1 MEIYTNKTRNILGF
15 GENIGKKFMPSTA
28 LQLMKLLE
36 FHQSLAFSRL
46 IFFQFFN
53 CSSPVRI
60 ISLLVRRVLF
70 SSQQFFWLQFKL
82 SELTTANAT
91 IHIPPKEHYLLA
103 KENQR
108 QTERKLVCFWIMR
121 KAVDG
126 TRTMKETTVAW
137 KDLIPGMLKLLAK
150 VHQILLCL
158 AFS

>member
-1 MEIYTNKTRNILGF
+1 MLKQAWVL
-15 GENIGKKFMPSTA
+15 
-28 LQLMKLLE
+28 
-36 FHQSLAFSRL
+36 SL
-46 IFFQFFN
+46 
-53 CSSPVRI
+53 
-60 ISLLVRRVLF
+60 SLLVLEPLQKLGN
-70 SSQQFFWLQFKL
+70 SSSVFYNLKTAERKLPQKMFFHDKMERKNHQ
-82 SELTTANAT
+82 
-91 IHIPPKEHYLLA
+91 LLMAWVA

-126 TRTMKETTVAW
+126 TQAMKETTVAW